1 MSQSLHKSPP
11 ALMSTRR
18 FWLFAGLGLLL
29 FFYLVKSILLPFVV
43 GLGVAYFLDPAAD
56 KLEKWGLSR
65 TLATVSI
72 TLGFF
77 LVMAGGIAALAPVL
91 YHQLSALI
99 VELPNYIQAIQQ
111 IYLPRIEEWLAK
123 LGQNGFA
130 AQEGLSSFSADIA
143 KLSGGLVSGLAKSW
157 GTVFSLASLVVLT
170 PVVTFYLLRDWDRL
184 LEKVDELLPRD
195 HAQTIREQAREID
208 RTLASFVRG
217 QLNVCLILAVFYAVL
232 LSLAGLKFAVL
243 IGVIAGLLVIIPYVG
258 TVVSALMSLGIAY
271 TQFDTLG
278 EVAVVGVIF
287 VAAQMLEGYF
297 LTPKLVGSRVG
308 LHPVW
313 VIFGMLAGGALF
325 GFVGIFIA
333 VPVSAVIGV
342 LVRFAIERYKQS
354 EAYQHAPALP
364 KPPTKNGNSPERA

>member
-1 MSQSLHKSPP
+1 MPAPSRKSPP
-11 ALMSTRR
+11 VLMSSRR
-18 FWLFAGLGLLL
+18 FWLFAGLGLLVFL
-29 FFYLVKSILLPFVV
+29 YLVKSILLPFVV

-56 KLEKWGLSR
+56 RLEKWGLSR
-65 TLATVSI
+65 TLATVCI
-72 TLGFF
+72 TLSFF
-77 LVMAGGIAALAPVL
+77 LLMAGGIAALTPVL

-99 VELPNYIQAIQQ
+99 IELPDYIQAIQQ
-111 IYLPRIEEWLAK
+111 TYLPRIELWLAQ
-123 LGQNGFA
+123 LGQNGLA
-130 AQEGLSSFSADIA
+130 TQDGLSSFSADIA
-143 KLSGGLVSGLAKSW
+143 RLTGGLVSGLAKSW
-157 GTVFSLASLVVLT
+157 NTVFSLVSLVVLT

-195 HAQTIREQAREID
+195 HAETIREQAREID

-217 QLNVCLILAVFYAVL
+217 QLNVCLILGMFYAIL

-243 IGVIAGLLVIIPYVG
+243 IGVMAGFLVIIPYVG
-258 TVVSALMSLGIAY
+258 TVVSALLSLGIAY
-271 TQFDTLG
+271 AQFDTLG

-287 VAAQMLEGYF
+287 VAGQMLEGYF

-354 EAYQHAPALP
+354 EAYQYTSVSAPP
-364 KPPTKNGNSPERA
+364 STKPNT